1 MKKIKQ
7 ISCLALCMMCGALL
21 LHVMGADAFAG
32 EKGDWRPTY
41 DLVMKW
47 VNFAILVFL
56 IVWFGRKP
64 IMNFLRSQK
73 EEVAEEIE
81 LLEKKKAELAE
92 EIRKTQKALEES
104 DAHFADLKDKIILQ
118 GEKRKQELIE
128 DARKQSEYMM
138 ETAKKKIGNQI
149 LQAKQAFKTELI
161 DAAMDIAE
169 KRLPKEM
176 THEDNEKMVNLYLSS
191 VSAA

>member
-21 LHVMGADAFAG
+21 LHVMGAEAFAG
-32 EKGDWRPTY
+32 EQADWRPTY

-47 VNFAILVFL
+47 VNFAILVFI
-56 IVWFGRKP
+56 IVWFGKKP

-104 DAHFADLKDKIILQ
+104 DAHFANLKDKIVLQ
-118 GEKRKQELIE
+118 GEKRKEELIE
-128 DARKQSEYMM
+128 EARQQSAFMM
-138 ETAKKKIGNQI
+138 EMSKKKIGNQI
-149 LQAKQAFKTELI
+149 LQAKRNFKVELI

-169 KRLPKEM
+169 KRLPDEM
-176 THEDNEKMVNLYLSS
+176 TLEDDEKLVNLYLSS
-191 VSAA
+191 VSA